1 MFWIVLV
8 VVVVL
13 VVGLTPDNLAGS
25 TRSGRCLLPSGRDLS
40 ASVVKRR
47 YGATIDDDDEDDED
61 E

>member
-1 MFWIVLV
+1 VFWIVL

-47 YGATIDDDDEDDED
+47 YGATIDDEDDDDDE
-61 E
+61 